1 MERYKS
7 SAFCSFADLS
17 SDICLSR
24 PDPSLI
30 ARPLP
35 MPVDLW
41 ASGLV
46 VPWQQTWTPDLL
58 RPVGFGLLTVASW
71 RF

>member
-1 MERYKS
+1 MGKCQTVRAPGKAEA
-7 SAFCSFADLS
+7 AFLN
-17 SDICLSR
+17 LVR

-46 VPWQQTWTPDLL
+46 VPRRQTWTA
-58 RPVGFGLLTVASW
+58 VYVAVLPSSG
-71 RF
+71 